1 MEFSYYPPPDDFDD
15 CIGLAC
21 SIDMR
26 SGCHAT
32 LGGSVPARC
41 LAALCG
47 LRRFASREHG
57 VWLDVSGRRLT
68 YQDKTVDLLEE
79 EFLLLAAVASG
90 RGHFVPLEMI
100 AETVYGLTD
109 EEEGLAYVLDSVGEL
124 RSRLRSAGL
133 PEHLLELDAKA
144 GLRLSEEAG
153 D

>member
-1 MEFSYYPPPDDFDD
+1 MEFSYYPPLDDFDD

-32 LGGSVPARC
+32 LGRSVPARC

-57 VWLDVSGRRLT
+57 VWLDVSRRKLT
-68 YQDKTVDLLEE
+68 YQEKTVDLLEE

-100 AETVYGLTD
+100 AETVFGLTD
-109 EEEGLAYVLDSVGEL
+109 EEDGLSYILDCVGAV
-124 RSRLRSAGL
+124 RSRLWSAGI
-133 PEHLLELDAKA
+133 PDNFLEVDARE
-144 GLRLSEEAG
+144 GLRLSEEAT